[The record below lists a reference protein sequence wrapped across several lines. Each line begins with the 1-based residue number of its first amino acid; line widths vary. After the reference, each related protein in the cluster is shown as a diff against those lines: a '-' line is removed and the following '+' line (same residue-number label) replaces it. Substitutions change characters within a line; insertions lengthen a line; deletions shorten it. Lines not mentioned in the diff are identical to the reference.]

1 MKISRRKSNLVKV
14 GNISIGN
21 DSPIVVQSMT
31 DTDTSDVVKT
41 VNQIKELR
49 DAGSE
54 IVRITVNNDRAAK
67 CVEIIKNNLKKLNI
81 NWAKVDIDPTKRP
94 EELTLESFI
103 KLSEE
108 MKNL

>member
-67 CVEIIKNNLKKLNI
+67 CVEIIKNNL
-81 NWAKVDIDPTKRP
+81 IDDGYDVPIVGDFHFIGQKRKA
-94 EELTLESFI
+94 I
-103 KLSEE
+103 I
-108 MKNL
+108 M

>member
-14 GNISIGN
+14 GNVSIGN

-41 VNQIKELR
+41 VNQIKELC

-54 IVRITVNNDRAAK
+54 IVRITVNNDQAAK
-67 CVEIIKNNLKKLNI
+67 SVEIIKNNLNNYYKK
-81 NWAKVDIDPTKRP
+81 
-94 EELTLESFI
+94 
-103 KLSEE
+103 
-108 MKNL
+108 